1 MEMASIQKQE
11 VEEEDERGTA
21 DLRMSGGGG
30 EEAIDD
36 NNREEDVDCGGVSP
50 SDPPE
55 EVAGVGASSTS
66 PTQQPPS
73 SAAPPTLVSL
83 KEEPTDGE
91 TELEGRQHPPIGV
104 VPVAMQMPMQI
115 RRSATPGRRASTKDR
130 HTKVEG
136 RGRRIRMPA
145 TCAARIFQLTRELG
159 HKSDGETIR
168 WLLEHAEPAIIAA
181 TGTGTVPAI
190 AMSVGGTLKIP
201 TTSPNPDGETT
212 KKRRKRAA
220 TSEYYDVNDGVSI
233 SSGLAPIGATA
244 VAAAP
249 QGLVPMWAV
258 SSGGRVIPSNAG
270 TFWMI
275 PPSTAIAGPSNQ
287 PQLWTFPPA
296 TPLIN
301 ISARPI
307 SSFIS
312 AMQPGIN
319 LTSTTPV
326 EVQTALVSNNTAA
339 APTVTSTGANSPPVT
354 STGAKWA
361 KSSTM
366 APSSSSTTTTQM
378 LRDFSLEIYDK
389 QELQFMNRPATQQTS
404 SSSKQ

>member
-1 MEMASIQKQE
+1 MASFQKQV
-11 VEEEDERGTA
+11 VEDDDERRTA
-21 DLRMSGGGG
+21 DLRMGGGDGEETVDDTNGEDDVDSGG
-30 EEAIDD
+30 IP
-36 NNREEDVDCGGVSP
+36 P
-50 SDPPE
+50 SDPPA
-55 EVAGVGASSTS
+55 EVE
-66 PTQQPPS
+66 PLQPPS
-73 SAAPPTLVSL
+73 SAPDAVLTQQPLPAAPSLVLL

-91 TELEGRQHPPIGV
+91 PELEERQHPPIGV
-104 VPVAMQMPMQI
+104 VPLAMQMQMPMPMQI
-115 RRSATPGRRASTKDR
+115 RKSVTPGRRASTKDR

-201 TTSPNPDGETT
+201 TSSSNPEGETT
-212 KKRRKRAA
+212 KKKRKRAA
-220 TSEYYDVNDGVSI
+220 TSEYYDVNDGVSV

-244 VAAAP
+244 LAAAP

-258 SSGGRVIPSNAG
+258 SSGGRVIPSNAVAAG
-270 TFWMI
+270 AFWMI

-287 PQLWTFPPA
+287 PQLWAFPPA

-312 AMQPGIN
+312 AMQPAIN
-319 LTSTTPV
+319 LTSSPTPV
-326 EVQTALVSNNTAA
+326 EVQSAPVSNNATASVVVSSTPAKA
-339 APTVTSTGANSPPVT
+339 AKT
-354 STGAKWA
+354 
-361 KSSTM
+361 STM

-389 QELQFMNRPATQQTS
+389 QELQFMSRPATHQTPS
-404 SSSKQ
+404 PKQ

>member
-1 MEMASIQKQE
+1 MASIQKHE
-11 VEEEDERGTA
+11 VEEEDERATA
-21 DLRMSGGGG
+21 DLRMNGGGG
-30 EEAIDD
+30 EKAIDD
-36 NNREEDVDCGGVSP
+36 YNGEEDEDGGGVPP
-50 SDPPE
+50 SDPQEGVEPPPAPAPE
-55 EVAGVGASSTS
+55 PVESL
-66 PTQQPPS
+66 TQQQLP
-73 SAAPPTLVSL
+73 SAAPLVSM
-83 KEEPTDGE
+83 KEEPTDAE
-91 TELEGRQHPPIGV
+91 PELEERPPHSSMGV
-104 VPVAMQMPMQI
+104 LPVAMQMQMPMQI
-115 RRSATPGRRASTKDR
+115 RRSVNPGRRASTKDR

-201 TTSPNPDGETT
+201 TSSSNPDGETT
-212 KKRRKRAA
+212 KKKRKRTA
-220 TSEYYDVNDGVSI
+220 TSEYYDINDGVSI

-244 VAAAP
+244 VTAAP
-249 QGLVPMWAV
+249 QALVPMWAV
-258 SSGGRVIPSNAG
+258 SSGGRVIPSNAVAAG

-275 PPSTAIAGPSNQ
+275 PPSATIAGPSNQ

-296 TPLIN
+296 SPLIN

-319 LTSTTPV
+319 LTSNNPV
-326 EVQTALVSNNTAA
+326 EVQTTTVSSNATSV
-339 APTVTSTGANSPPVT
+339 TVTSTGPKA
-354 STGAKWA
+354 A

-366 APSSSSTTTTQM
+366 APSSSSTTSTTHM

-389 QELQFMNRPATQQTS
+389 QELQFMSRPATQQTP
-404 SSSKQ
+404 SSKE

>member
-1 MEMASIQKQE
+1 MASIQKQE
-11 VEEEDERGTA
+11 VEEDDERGTT

-30 EEAIDD
+30 EEVFNDT
-36 NNREEDVDCGGVSP
+36 NEEEDVDSGGIPP
-50 SDPPE
+50 SDPSE
-55 EVAGVGASSTS
+55 EVETS
-66 PTQQPPS
+66 A
-73 SAAPPTLVSL
+73 SAAPTLQPLPAPVPAVVSM
-83 KEEPTDGE
+83 KEEPTDAE
-91 TELEGRQHPPIGV
+91 PELEERQQHTSIGV
-104 VPVAMQMPMQI
+104 VPMAMQLQMPMPMPMPMQI
-115 RRSATPGRRASTKDR
+115 RRSVTPGRRASTKDR

-201 TTSPNPDGETT
+201 TSSSNPEGEAT

-220 TSEYYDVNDGVSI
+220 TSEYYDVSDGVSM

-258 SSGGRVIPSNAG
+258 SSGGRVIPSNAVATG
-270 TFWMI
+270 AFWMI
-275 PPSTAIAGPSNQ
+275 PPAGPSNQ

-312 AMQPGIN
+312 AMQPSIN
-319 LTSTTPV
+319 FTSATPV
-326 EVQTALVSNNTAA
+326 EVHSAPVSINASASAVSSTPAKAA
-339 APTVTSTGANSPPVT
+339 KT
-354 STGAKWA
+354 
-361 KSSTM
+361 STM

-389 QELQFMNRPATQQTS
+389 QELQFMNRPATQQTP
-404 SSSKQ
+404 SSKQ

>member
-11 VEEEDERGTA
+11 AEEEDERGTV

-36 NNREEDVDCGGVSP
+36 NNGEEDDDNGGVP
-50 SDPPE
+50 ASDPPE
-55 EVAGVGASSTS
+55 EVVPPASTAS
-66 PTQQPPS
+66 PMQQPPPS
-73 SAAPPTLVSL
+73 LVAPLVSL
-83 KEEPTDGE
+83 KEEPTDTE
-91 TELEGRQHPPIGV
+91 PELEGRQHPPIGV
-104 VPVAMQMPMQI
+104 VPMAMQMPMPMQI
-115 RRSATPGRRASTKDR
+115 RRSVTPGRRASTKDR

-181 TGTGTVPAI
+181 TGTGTIPAI

-201 TTSPNPDGETT
+201 TSSSNPDGETT
-212 KKRRKRAA
+212 KKKRKRAA
-220 TSEYYDVNDGVSI
+220 TSEYYDVSDGVSI

-258 SSGGRVIPSNAG
+258 SSGGRVIPSNAVAAG

-326 EVQTALVSNNTAA
+326 EVQTAPVPNNTGTAA
-339 APTVTSTGANSPPVT
+339 AAVT
-354 STGAKWA
+354 STGAKAA

-404 SSSKQ
+404 SSKQ

>member
-1 MEMASIQKQE
+1 MASIEKQE
-11 VEEEDERGTA
+11 VEEEEDRGST

-30 EEAIDD
+30 GEEAISNSNED
-36 NNREEDVDCGGVSP
+36 NVLSF
-50 SDPPE
+50 DPP
-55 EVAGVGASSTS
+55 ASAL
-66 PTQQPPS
+66 Q
-73 SAAPPTLVSL
+73 LGSL
-83 KEEPTDGE
+83 KEEPDVE
-91 TELEGRQHPPIGV
+91 ERSPPIGGLPV
-104 VPVAMQMPMQI
+104 VQIPMSMPTSMQI
-115 RRSATPGRRASTKDR
+115 RKPVAPGKRASTKDR

-168 WLLEHAEPAIIAA
+168 WLLEHAESAIIAA

-201 TTSPNPDGETT
+201 TSSSTPEGETT
-212 KKRRKRAA
+212 KKKRKRPS
-220 TSEYYDVNDGVSI
+220 TSEYYDVNDRASI

-258 SSGGRVIPSNAG
+258 SNGGTVIPSNAVAAG
-270 TFWMI
+270 TFFMI

-287 PQLWTFPPA
+287 PQLWTFPTAA

-319 LTSTTPV
+319 LASGV
-326 EVQTALVSNNTAA
+326 EVHAPSSVS
-339 APTVTSTGANSPPVT
+339 G
-354 STGAKWA
+354 GAKSA
-361 KSSTM
+361 KTSTM
-366 APSSSSTTTTQM
+366 APSSSSTTPTQM

-389 QELQFMNRPATQQTS
+389 QELQLMGRSANPQTP
-404 SSSKQ
+404 SSKS

>member
-1 MEMASIQKQE
+1 MASIQKQE

-30 EEAIDD
+30 EQTVDD
-36 NNREEDVDCGGVSP
+36 SNGEEDVDSGEIPP
-50 SDPPE
+50 SDPP
-55 EVAGVGASSTS
+55 
-66 PTQQPPS
+66 QPPS
-73 SAAPPTLVSL
+73 SAPDVAPTQQPSTAAPLVLL
-83 KEEPTDGE
+83 KEEPTDAE
-91 TELEGRQHPPIGV
+91 PELEEKQYPPIGV
-104 VPVAMQMPMQI
+104 VPVAMQMQTQTPMPMQV
-115 RRSATPGRRASTKDR
+115 RRSVTPGRRASTKDR

-201 TTSPNPDGETT
+201 TSSSNPEGETT
-212 KKRRKRAA
+212 KKKRKRAA
-220 TSEYYDVNDGVSI
+220 TSEYYDVNDGVSM

-258 SSGGRVIPSNAG
+258 SSGGRVIPSNAVAAG
-270 TFWMI
+270 AFWMI

-287 PQLWTFPPA
+287 PQLWAFPPA

-312 AMQPGIN
+312 AMQPGAIN
-319 LTSTTPV
+319 LTSATPV
-326 EVQTALVSNNTAA
+326 EVQTAPVSNNAATAPA
-339 APTVTSTGANSPPVT
+339 VSSTL
-354 STGAKWA
+354 AKAA

-389 QELQFMNRPATQQTS
+389 QELQFMSRPAPATQQTP
-404 SSSKQ
+404 SSKQ

>member
-1 MEMASIQKQE
+1 MASIQKQN
-11 VEEEDERGTA
+11 VEEEDERGTT

-30 EEAIDD
+30 EEVVNAEIS
-36 NNREEDVDCGGVSP
+36 SP
-50 SDPPE
+50 DPPTE
-55 EVAGVGASSTS
+55 
-66 PTQQPPS
+66 
-73 SAAPPTLVSL
+73 AAPPPSQVSPAVPVVSL
-83 KEEPTDGE
+83 KEEPTEAEPG
-91 TELEGRQHPPIGV
+91 LEDAPPPIGV
-104 VPVAMQMPMQI
+104 VPVAMQMQMQMQPMSMPMQV
-115 RRSATPGRRASTKDR
+115 RRSVAPGRRASTKDR

-201 TTSPNPDGETT
+201 TSSSTPEGETT
-212 KKRRKRAA
+212 KKKRKRAA

-258 SSGGRVIPSNAG
+258 SGGGRVIPSNAVTAG
-270 TFWMI
+270 TFFMI
-275 PPSTAIAGPSNQ
+275 PPNTSIAGPSNQ

-296 TPLIN
+296 ATPVIN

-319 LTSTTPV
+319 LTPAV
-326 EVQTALVSNNTAA
+326 EVQAPSVSNNGTASA
-339 APTVTSTGANSPPVT
+339 VTSA
-354 STGAKWA
+354 GAKAA
-361 KSSTM
+361 KSSSM
-366 APSSSSTTTTQM
+366 APSSSSTSTTQM
-378 LRDFSLEIYDK
+378 LRDFSLEIYEK
-389 QELQFMNRPATQQTS
+389 QELQFMGRSANHSQHDETPSSTS
-404 SSSKQ
+404 